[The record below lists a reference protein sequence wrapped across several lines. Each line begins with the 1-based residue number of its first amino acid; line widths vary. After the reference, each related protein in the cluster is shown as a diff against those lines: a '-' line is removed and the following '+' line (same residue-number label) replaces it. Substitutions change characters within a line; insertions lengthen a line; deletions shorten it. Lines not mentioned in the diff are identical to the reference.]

1 MTTSANGNAEPVER
15 KVQLTGGSTYTISL
29 PKEWATTNN
38 VETGTPLVLYP
49 SDDRLVALKRTAETG
64 ADAITID
71 IRDVDPEALKKT
83 LETAYVTGYDEIT
96 LQSSTSLTPEQRRAA
111 RSAVNGLVGV
121 EIQSVTEESLLVHS
135 LLDSTEV
142 SLRQTVVQMQLT
154 ALSMH
159 EDAIRAIVE
168 DDAEL
173 ARRVVD
179 QDDDVD
185 RLFALVSRQFHRG
198 LTEFREIAQ
207 LDVDRQTAFAHY
219 RIARQLERVG
229 DHAEKTAVVATR
241 QHDAPPERFHEE
253 LVALGDQ
260 SRDLLR
266 ASLDAT
272 LDGGSISDLQEVLV
286 DRDTVVE
293 DVRTLDRSLYDEEVP
308 EPQLLASVLDSIER
322 IAEYGANVA
331 ETGLQSALRSDDP

>member
-1 MTTSANGNAEPVER
+1 MNGNPEPVER

-29 PKEWATTNN
+29 PKEWATTND

-49 SDDRLVALKRTAETG
+49 GTDRLVALKRTAEHDD
-64 ADAITID
+64 DAITVD
-71 IRDVDPEALKKT
+71 VRGVDPEAMKKT

-96 LQSSTSLTPEQRRAA
+96 IESSTGLSAEQRRAA
-111 RSAVNGLVGV
+111 RSTVNGLVGV
-121 EIQSVTEESLLVHS
+121 EIQAVTEDSLLVHS
-135 LLDSTEV
+135 LLDGTEV

-159 EDAIRAIVE
+159 EDAIRAILE
-168 DDAEL
+168 NDDEL
-173 ARRVVD
+173 ARRVID

-198 LTEFREIAQ
+198 LAEFREIAQ
-207 LDVDRQTAFAHY
+207 LDVDRPTAFAYY
-219 RIARQLERVG
+219 RMARQLERVA

-241 QHDAPPERFHEE
+241 QHDAPPERFHED
-253 LVALGDQ
+253 LVSLGER
-260 SRDLLR
+260 SRGVLR
-266 ASLDAT
+266 AALEAG
-272 LDGGSISDLQEVLV
+272 LDGGSIGDLQAVFV
-286 DRDTVVE
+286 DRDSVVA
-293 DVRTLDRSLYDEEVP
+293 DVRALDRSLYDEDVP

-331 ETGLQSALRSDDP
+331 ETGLQSALRTTGQ

>member
-1 MTTSANGNAEPVER
+1 MNGNPEPVER

-29 PKEWATTNN
+29 PKEWATTND

-49 SDDRLVALKRTAETG
+49 GTDRLVALKRTAEHDD
-64 ADAITID
+64 DAITVD
-71 IRDVDPEALKKT
+71 VRGVDPEAMKKT

-96 LQSSTSLTPEQRRAA
+96 IESSTGLSAEQRRAA
-111 RSAVNGLVGV
+111 RSTVNGLVGV
-121 EIQSVTEESLLVHS
+121 EIQSVRDDSLLVHS
-135 LLDSTEV
+135 LLDGTEV

-168 DDAEL
+168 DDDEL
-173 ARRVVD
+173 ARRVAD

-198 LTEFREIAQ
+198 LAEFREIAQ
-207 LDVDRQTAFAHY
+207 LDVDRPTAFAYY
-219 RIARQLERVG
+219 RMARQLERVA
-229 DHAEKTAVVATR
+229 DHAEKTATVVTR

-253 LVALGDQ
+253 LATLGER
-260 SRDLLR
+260 SRDVLR
-266 ASLDAT
+266 AALDAG
-272 LDGGSISDLQEVLV
+272 LDGGSVADLQAVFV
-286 DRDTVVE
+286 DRDSVVE
-293 DVRTLDRSLYDEEVP
+293 DVRAVDRSLYDEDVP
-308 EPQLLASVLDSIER
+308 EPQLLASVLDSTER

-331 ETGLQSALRSDDP
+331 EMGLQSALRTTGQ